1 MANVDAAFGLIPV
14 KYRDG
19 RPYTGAY
26 TRCYVPATDGTAL
39 YIGDPVQIAGSAD
52 ADGIPTVTRATAGGG
67 NYIFGVVVAVEP
79 STAESYTYR
88 PASTAAYVHV
98 ASDPDL
104 MFLIQEDSDGGALA
118 ATNVGQ
124 NVDLVA
130 GTGSAATG
138 KSGFEADS
146 STANTTNTLQ
156 LRIHKLWESP
166 NNAIGTNAVWQ
177 VSINLHQNR
186 YTTGI

>member
-1 MANVDAAFGLIPV
+1 MANVDAAFGMIPV

-52 ADGIPTVTRATAGGG
+52 ADGVPTVTRATAAGG
-67 NYIFGVVVAVEP
+67 NYVFGSIVAVEP
-79 STAESYTYR
+79 ETADSYTYR
-88 PASTAAYVHV
+88 VASTARYVHV

-104 MFLIQEDSDGGALA
+104 LFMIQEDSDGGALA

-130 GTGSAATG
+130 GTGSTVTG

-156 LRIHKLWESP
+156 LRIHGIMQTPDNS
-166 NNAIGTNAVWQ
+166 IGTNARLL

-186 YTTGI
+186 YLTGI

>member
-26 TRCYVPATDGTAL
+26 TRCYVPSTDGTAL

-52 ADGIPTVTRATAGGG
+52 ADGVPTVTRATAAGG
-67 NYIFGVVVAVEP
+67 NYIYGVVVSVEP
-79 STAESYTYR
+79 TTSASYPYR
-88 PASTAAYVHV
+88 AASTAAYVHV

-104 MFLIQEDSDGGALA
+104 MFKIQEDSDGGALA
-118 ATNVGQ
+118 ATDVQLNA
-124 NVDLVA
+124 DLVA
-130 GTGSAATG
+130 GSGSTATG
-138 KSGFEADS
+138 KSAFELDT
-146 STANTTNTLQ
+146 STKATTNTLQ
-156 LRIHKLWESP
+156 LRIHKLWEGVD
-166 NNAIGTNAVWQ
+166 NAIGTNAVWL